1 MRLRLT
7 GAIILKMS
15 HGYTIEPEKPDP
27 LVMLADDT
35 LLEFSLS
42 AQAGAWLVDVLP
54 FSKISPSSRFVAFLI
69 LMQCNT
75 FPSGSPELVSNVSP
89 GNGDLTVMS

>member
-1 MRLRLT
+1 MHFRLT

-54 FSKISPSSRFVAFLI
+54 FSECLIRDELCIFLI
-69 LMQCNT
+69 L
-75 FPSGSPELVSNVSP
+75 
-89 GNGDLTVMS
+89 

>member
-1 MRLRLT
+1 MRIRLT

-27 LVMLADDT
+27 LVMLADDA

-54 FSKISPSSRFVAFLI
+54 FS
-69 LMQCNT
+69 
-75 FPSGSPELVSNVSP
+75 E
-89 GNGDLTVMS
+89 